1 MIMERY
7 ARQIILPEIGPDGQA
22 RLKNSSALIVGLG
35 GLGCPVALYLA
46 GAGTGR
52 MGLCD
57 ADKVSLSNLQRQT
70 LYSENDAGSPK
81 TAAAAKRLHALSSET
96 ALEQWPEGLTTANA
110 SDIISRYDIVVDC
123 CDNFATRYLI
133 DDCCRQLRRPW
144 VYGSI
149 GAFGGQ
155 ASTFMPDSATRYS
168 DLFPERNT
176 LSAEAPSSGGVIGA
190 VPGIIGAIQAVE
202 ALKLL
207 AGFGTTLCG
216 RLLVA
221 DIKNMTF
228 QTIDL

>member
-52 MGLCD
+52 LGLCD

-176 LSAEAPSSGGVIGA
+176 LSAEAPSSGGA
-190 VPGIIGAIQAVE
+190 VPGIIGAIQAAE

>member
-7 ARQIILPEIGPDGQA
+7 ARQIMLPEIGPDGQA
-22 RLKNSSALIVGLG
+22 RLQASSALIVGLG

-52 MGLCD
+52 LGLCD
-57 ADKVSLSNLQRQT
+57 ADTVSLSNLQRQT

-81 TAAAAKRLHALSSET
+81 TVAAANRLRALSSESV
-96 ALEQWPEGLTTANA
+96 LEQWPEGLTADNA
-110 SDIISRYDIVVDC
+110 CDIISRYDIVVDC

-155 ASTFMPDSATRYS
+155 ASTFLPDSAARYS
-168 DLFPERNT
+168 DLFPERKT
-176 LSAEAPSSGGVIGA
+176 LSAEAPASGGVIGA
-190 VPGIIGAIQAVE
+190 VPGIIGAIQAAE

-207 AGFGTTLCG
+207 AGFGTTLDG